1 MGRSVVI
8 QLTEG
13 RIFFIFLKKKLKI
26 FFGRCFT
33 RLDFT
38 IKDYSFT
45 SVFTYGK
52 SINQMKY
59 LSTGKLLENCN
70 LNSLN

>member
-1 MGRSVVI
+1 M
-8 QLTEG
+8 
-13 RIFFIFLKKKLKI
+13 
-26 FFGRCFT
+26 FGRFFT

-38 IKDYSFT
+38 IKDYSFA

-59 LSTGKLLENCN
+59 RNTGKLLENWN